1 MYGKGYG
8 ASMLSQPALPLSVAL
23 HFTYL
28 GASFLS
34 VSWLGL
40 SVQISM
46 NFDYTS
52 VHEA

>member
-1 MYGKGYG
+1 
-8 ASMLSQPALPLSVAL
+8 MLSEPAVPLSVAL
-23 HFTYL
+23 HFTYVE
-28 GASFLS
+28 ASFLL

-40 SVQISM
+40 SVQIST